1 MSIGFFLLDQIW
13 NIWILTKRSTLLPNT
28 KRNKCTNSRSLNTD
42 FDILFSTIFDKNR
55 LFCRFYFFW
64 RKKKSNPKRSTSIP
78 FTDACVWLKIL
89 MNYIKSLSELSYLI
103 YWLQISFIHNIAL
116 EIFLFTHFPFLFV
129 YWWTKM
135 ILSEIMNQFDF
146 VKLKSSSQCELT
158 VFKLQVRV
166 WITIYGISCW
176 NAFLFSMNTHLCF
189 LIKKMVNKRNWRSL
203 KFT

>member
-1 MSIGFFLLDQIW
+1 M
-13 NIWILTKRSTLLPNT
+13 K
-28 KRNKCTNSRSLNTD
+28 TNSTFENNSKTNTSAEHEAKQVYE
-42 FDILFSTIFDKNR
+42 FQVSKNRFCHFLFNHFWQKSPFLSILF
-55 LFCRFYFFW
+55 LFER
-64 RKKKSNPKRSTSIP
+64 KKSNPKRSTSIP

-116 EIFLFTHFPFLFV
+116 EIFLFIHFPFLFV

-135 ILSEIMNQFDF
+135 IRSEIMNQFDF